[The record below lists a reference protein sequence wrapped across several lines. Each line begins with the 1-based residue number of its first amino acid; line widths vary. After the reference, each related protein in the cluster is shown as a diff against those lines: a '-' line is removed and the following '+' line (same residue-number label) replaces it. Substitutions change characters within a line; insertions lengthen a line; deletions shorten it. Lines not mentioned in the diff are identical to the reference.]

1 MATIALGLG
10 TSHSQHVSIPV
21 ALWSEFAEKDKTD
34 PRVGDFATLSR
45 QKASWI
51 GPEITYERWQERH
64 RRVQSAIAELSQA
77 LERAE
82 VDAVITVGDDQHEMF
97 SADQMPALA
106 VYCGKSIDNVPPDS
120 TKLKAWQRAGL
131 AGYYG
136 ESASTYPGDPDLGRH
151 IITSLTADGFEVMP
165 TREPAKGFRVGHAF
179 NFVYRRLM
187 PTRIVPQ
194 VPVLLNTYF
203 PPNQPTV
210 KRCYALGQALG
221 RAVASWDKPQRV
233 AVVASGG
240 LSHFVVDEALD
251 RAVIEGLEK
260 EDAHALTGFPEGVFV
275 HGTSEIKVWIA
286 VAGAMSESRRFG
298 LVDYLPLYRT
308 SAGSGIGACFGIWE

>member
-1 MATIALGLG
+1 
-10 TSHSQHVSIPV
+10 VSIPV
-21 ALWSEFAEKDKTD
+21 ELWSEFAEKDKTD
-34 PRVGDFATLSR
+34 PRVGDFAELSR
-45 QKASWI
+45 QKATWI
-51 GPEITYERWQERH
+51 GPEITYQKWQERYQ
-64 RRVQSAIAELSQA
+64 RVQSAIGELSKA
-77 LERAE
+77 LERAA
-82 VDAVITVGDDQHEMF
+82 VDAVITVGDDQHELF

-106 VYCGKSIDNVPPDS
+106 VYWGESIDNVPPDS
-120 TKLKAWQRAGL
+120 AKLKAWQRAGL

-136 ESASTYPGDPDLGRH
+136 ESASAYPGDPDLGRH
-151 IITSLTADGFEVMP
+151 IITSLTADGFEVTP
-165 TREPAKGFRVGHAF
+165 TRAPSNGFRVGHAF

-187 PTRIVPQ
+187 PRRIVPQ

-210 KRCYALGQALG
+210 KRCYALGKALG

-233 AVVASGG
+233 AIVASGG

-260 EDAHALTGFPEGVFV
+260 EDANALTRFPEEVFL
-275 HGTSEIKVWIA
+275 HGTSEIKIWIA
-286 VAGAMSESRRFG
+286 VAGAMSESKGFR
-298 LVDYLPLYRT
+298 LVDYVPLYRT